1 VHLITSAASAEAN
14 SLLEDVSLEGH
25 FSVSRRTGSQP
36 TIQSEQ
42 RMTTKQPAAL
52 FERKSIG
59 HSLSKHDFLVVRQ
72 GSARSLLS
80 AFFLLIACS
89 AFAQSN
95 SQPGTTKFDGQS
107 WWNYVKVLADDNMEG
122 RGTGSEGLKRAEA
135 FIVDQLKAD
144 GLQPAGT
151 NGYYQPIKL
160 IARRTLENDSSLAL
174 FHDGKAEPLSFETDA
189 YFSNRFS
196 QAPKVDAQLVFVGW
210 GLDIPEKE
218 YSDLQG
224 ADLKGKVAVLLLG
237 GSPSEIPGPLS
248 AHYNDIKQRWAA
260 LKKAGAIGIIAILNP
275 HSMDIPWER
284 LKMLRT
290 QVGMA
295 PADETLDDTAGIK
308 LGVAF
313 NPASADKLF
322 AGSGHTFQEI
332 SDFAKARKPLP
343 RFPLKVEIRARVK
356 MDVQHLESSNIVAKL
371 DGNDPKLKQDCIV
384 VSAHIDHLGI
394 GEPINGDRIYN
405 GAMDNGSGSAMLLD
419 FARFFKENRPTFKRS
434 VVLLWITGEEKGLL
448 GSHYFAEYPT
458 VPASSIVANINTDMF
473 LPIIPLQVVTV
484 YGISESDLGEWAAK
498 VAKQHGIE
506 AQDDPNPQRNSF
518 IRSDQY
524 SFIRKGV
531 PAVAMAVGCKLDTPQ
546 QKAIDEWLHNRYHA
560 PSDDTQQPVNLETAG
575 KFEGL
580 VWDLLAFTAN
590 GEKTP
595 EWKPDSFFKRF
606 GHH

>member
-1 VHLITSAASAEAN
+1 MRAKQSAPQLRE
-14 SLLEDVSLEGH
+14 
-25 FSVSRRTGSQP
+25 
-36 TIQSEQ
+36 
-42 RMTTKQPAAL
+42 
-52 FERKSIG
+52 KSISD
-59 HSLSKHDFLVVRQ
+59 SLHRRAFLVIPRRPVRFL
-72 GSARSLLS
+72 RPL
-80 AFFLLIACS
+80 FFLLIISS
-89 AFAQSN
+89 AFAQTS
-95 SQPGTTKFDGQS
+95 SQPGTPTFDGQS
-107 WWNYVKVLADDNMEG
+107 WWNYVKILADDNMEG
-122 RGTGSEGLKRAEA
+122 RETGSEGLKRAEA
-135 FIVDQLKAD
+135 YIVKQLKAN

-151 NGYYQPIKL
+151 DGYYQPVKL
-160 IARRTLENDSSLAL
+160 IARQTLENDSSLAL
-174 FHDGKAEPLSFETDA
+174 FHDGKSEALSFERDA
-189 YFSNRFS
+189 YFVNRIS
-196 QAPKVDAQLVFVGW
+196 QAPEVDAPLVFLGW
-210 GLDIPEKE
+210 GLDIPEKG

-224 ADLKGKVAVLLLG
+224 VDVKGKVAVLLSG
-237 GSPSEIPGPLS
+237 GSPSEIPGSLS
-248 AHYNDIKQRWAA
+248 AHYNAIRQRWSA
-260 LKKAGAIGIIAILNP
+260 LKKAGAVGIIFIPNP

-284 LKMLRT
+284 LKVLRT
-290 QVGMA
+290 QAGMA
-295 PADETLDDTAGIK
+295 PADETLDDTNGMK
-308 LGVAF
+308 LGVTF

-332 SDFAKARKPLP
+332 SDLAKARKSLP
-343 RFPLKVEIRARVK
+343 RFPLKVEIRARTK
-356 MDVQHLESSNIVAKL
+356 MEVQALESSNIVAKIE
-371 DGNDPKLKQDCIV
+371 GNDPKLKQDCIV

-419 FARFFKENRPTFKRS
+419 FARSFKENRPTFKRS
-434 VVLLWITGEEKGLL
+434 AILLWITGEEKGLL
-448 GSHYFAEYPT
+448 GSRYFAEYPT

-473 LPIIPLQVVTV
+473 LPIIPLQAVTV

-498 VAKQHGIE
+498 MAKQHGIE
-506 AQDDPNPQRNSF
+506 AYDDPKPQRNSF

-590 GEKTP
+590 SEKTP

-606 GHH
+606 AQH

>member
-1 VHLITSAASAEAN
+1 MRAKQSAPQLRE
-14 SLLEDVSLEGH
+14 
-25 FSVSRRTGSQP
+25 
-36 TIQSEQ
+36 
-42 RMTTKQPAAL
+42 
-52 FERKSIG
+52 KSISD
-59 HSLSKHDFLVVRQ
+59 SLNRRAFLVIPRRPVRFL
-72 GSARSLLS
+72 RPL
-80 AFFLLIACS
+80 FFLLIISS
-89 AFAQSN
+89 AFAQTS
-95 SQPGTTKFDGQS
+95 SQPGTPTFDGQS
-107 WWNYVKVLADDNMEG
+107 WWNYVKILAGDNMEG
-122 RGTGSEGLKRAEA
+122 RDTGSEGLKRAEA
-135 FIVDQLKAD
+135 YIVEQLKAD

-151 NGYYQPIKL
+151 DGYYQPVKL
-160 IARRTLENDSSLAL
+160 IARQTLENDSSLAL
-174 FHDGKAEPLSFETDA
+174 FHDGKSEPLSFERDA
-189 YFSNRFS
+189 YFVNRIS
-196 QAPKVDAQLVFVGW
+196 QAPEVDAPLVFLGW
-210 GLDIPEKE
+210 GLDIPEKG

-224 ADLKGKVAVLLLG
+224 ADLKGKVAVVLSG

-248 AHYNDIKQRWAA
+248 AHYNAIKQRWSA
-260 LKKAGAIGIIAILNP
+260 LKKAGAVGIIFIPNP

-284 LKMLRT
+284 LKVLRT
-290 QVGMA
+290 QAGMA
-295 PADETLDDTAGIK
+295 PADETLDDTNGMK
-308 LGVAF
+308 FGVTF

-332 SDFAKARKPLP
+332 SALAKARKSLP
-343 RFPLKVEIRARVK
+343 RFPLKVEIRARTK
-356 MDVQHLESSNIVAKL
+356 MEVQALESSNIVAKIE
-371 DGNDPKLKQDCIV
+371 GNDPKLKQDCIV

-419 FARFFKENRPTFKRS
+419 FARSFKENRLTFKRS
-434 VVLLWITGEEKGLL
+434 AILLWITGEEKGLL
-448 GSHYFAEYPT
+448 GSRYFAEYPT

-473 LPIIPLQVVTV
+473 LPIIPLQAVTV

-498 VAKQHGIE
+498 MAKQHGIE
-506 AQDDPNPQRNSF
+506 AHDDPKPERNSF

-590 GEKTP
+590 SEKTP

-606 GHH
+606 AQH

>member
-1 VHLITSAASAEAN
+1 MRAKQSAPQLRE
-14 SLLEDVSLEGH
+14 
-25 FSVSRRTGSQP
+25 
-36 TIQSEQ
+36 
-42 RMTTKQPAAL
+42 
-52 FERKSIG
+52 KSISD
-59 HSLSKHDFLVVRQ
+59 SLNRRAFLVIPRRPVRFL
-72 GSARSLLS
+72 RPL
-80 AFFLLIACS
+80 FFLLIISS
-89 AFAQSN
+89 AFAQTS
-95 SQPGTTKFDGQS
+95 SQPGTPTFDGQS
-107 WWNYVKVLADDNMEG
+107 WWNYVKILAGDNMEG
-122 RGTGSEGLKRAEA
+122 RDTGSEGLKRAEA
-135 FIVDQLKAD
+135 YIVEQLKAD

-151 NGYYQPIKL
+151 DGYYQPVKL

-174 FHDGKAEPLSFETDA
+174 FHDGKSEALSFERDA
-189 YFSNRFS
+189 YFVNRIS
-196 QAPKVDAQLVFVGW
+196 QAPEVDAPLVFLGW
-210 GLDIPEKE
+210 GLDIPEKG

-224 ADLKGKVAVLLLG
+224 ADLKGKVAVVLSG

-248 AHYNDIKQRWAA
+248 AHYNAIRQRWSA
-260 LKKAGAIGIIAILNP
+260 LKKAGAVGIIFIPNP

-284 LKMLRT
+284 LKVLRT
-290 QVGMA
+290 QAGMA
-295 PADETLDDTAGIK
+295 PADETLDDTNGMK
-308 LGVAF
+308 FGVTF

-332 SDFAKARKPLP
+332 AALAKARKSLP
-343 RFPLKVEIRARVK
+343 RFPLKVEIRARTK
-356 MDVQHLESSNIVAKL
+356 MEVQALESSNIVAKIE
-371 DGNDPKLKQDCIV
+371 GNDPKLKQDCIV

-419 FARFFKENRPTFKRS
+419 FARSFKENRLTFKRS
-434 VVLLWITGEEKGLL
+434 AILLWITGEEKGLL
-448 GSHYFAEYPT
+448 GSRYFAEYPT

-473 LPIIPLQVVTV
+473 LPIIPLQAVTV

-498 VAKQHGIE
+498 MAKQHGIE
-506 AQDDPNPQRNSF
+506 GHDDPKPERNSF

-590 GEKTP
+590 SEKTP

-606 GHH
+606 AQH

>member
-1 VHLITSAASAEAN
+1 LIIS
-14 SLLEDVSLEGH
+14 
-25 FSVSRRTGSQP
+25 
-36 TIQSEQ
+36 
-42 RMTTKQPAAL
+42 
-52 FERKSIG
+52 
-59 HSLSKHDFLVVRQ
+59 
-72 GSARSLLS
+72 
-80 AFFLLIACS
+80 S
-89 AFAQSN
+89 AFAQTS
-95 SQPGTTKFDGQS
+95 SQPGTPTFDGQS
-107 WWNYVKVLADDNMEG
+107 WWNYVKILAGDNMEG
-122 RGTGSEGLKRAEA
+122 RDTGSEGLKRAEA
-135 FIVDQLKAD
+135 YIVEQLKAD

-151 NGYYQPIKL
+151 DGYYQPVKL
-160 IARRTLENDSSLAL
+160 IARQTLENDSSLAL
-174 FHDGKAEPLSFETDA
+174 FHDGKSEALSFERDA
-189 YFSNRFS
+189 YFVNRIS
-196 QAPKVDAQLVFVGW
+196 QAPEVDAPLVFLGW
-210 GLDIPEKE
+210 GLDIPEKG

-224 ADLKGKVAVLLLG
+224 AERKGKVAVVLSCC
-237 GSPSEIPGPLS
+237 SPSEIPGPLS
-248 AHYNDIKQRWAA
+248 VHYNAIKQRWSA
-260 LKKAGAIGIIAILNP
+260 LKKAGAVGIIFIPNP

-284 LKMLRT
+284 VKVLRT
-290 QVGMA
+290 QAGMA
-295 PADETLDDTAGIK
+295 PADETLDDTNGMK
-308 LGVAF
+308 FGVAF

-332 SDFAKARKPLP
+332 SALAKARKSLP
-343 RFPLKVEIRARVK
+343 RFPLKVEIRARTK
-356 MDVQHLESSNIVAKL
+356 MEVQALESSNIVAKIE
-371 DGNDPKLKQDCIV
+371 GNDPKLKQDCIV

-419 FARFFKENRPTFKRS
+419 FARSFKENRLTFKRS
-434 VVLLWITGEEKGLL
+434 AILLWITGEEKGLL
-448 GSHYFAEYPT
+448 GSRYFAEYPT

-473 LPIIPLQVVTV
+473 LPIIPLQAVTV

-498 VAKQHGIE
+498 MAKQHGIE
-506 AQDDPNPQRNSF
+506 AYDDPKPERNSF

-590 GEKTP
+590 SEKTP

-606 GHH
+606 AQH

>member
-1 VHLITSAASAEAN
+1 MRAKQSAPQLRE
-14 SLLEDVSLEGH
+14 
-25 FSVSRRTGSQP
+25 
-36 TIQSEQ
+36 
-42 RMTTKQPAAL
+42 
-52 FERKSIG
+52 KSISD
-59 HSLSKHDFLVVRQ
+59 SLNRRAFLVIPRRPVRFL
-72 GSARSLLS
+72 RPL
-80 AFFLLIACS
+80 FFLLIISS
-89 AFAQSN
+89 AFAQTS
-95 SQPGTTKFDGQS
+95 SQPGTPTFDGQS
-107 WWNYVKVLADDNMEG
+107 WWNYVKILAGDNMEG
-122 RGTGSEGLKRAEA
+122 RDTGSEGLKRAEA
-135 FIVDQLKAD
+135 YIVEQLKAD

-151 NGYYQPIKL
+151 GGYYQPVKL
-160 IARRTLENDSSLAL
+160 IARQTLENDSSLAL
-174 FHDGKAEPLSFETDA
+174 FHDGKSEALSFERDA
-189 YFSNRFS
+189 YFVNRIS
-196 QAPKVDAQLVFVGW
+196 QAPEVDAPLVFLGW
-210 GLDIPEKE
+210 GLDIPEKG

-224 ADLKGKVAVLLLG
+224 ADLKGKVAVVLSG

-248 AHYNDIKQRWAA
+248 AHYNAIKQRWSA
-260 LKKAGAIGIIAILNP
+260 LKKAGAVGIIFIPNP

-284 LKMLRT
+284 LKVLRT
-290 QVGMA
+290 QAGMA
-295 PADETLDDTAGIK
+295 PADETLDDTNGMK
-308 LGVAF
+308 FGVTF

-332 SDFAKARKPLP
+332 SALAKARKSLP
-343 RFPLKVEIRARVK
+343 RFPLKVEIRARTK
-356 MDVQHLESSNIVAKL
+356 MEVQALESSNIVAKIE
-371 DGNDPKLKQDCIV
+371 GNDPKLKQDCIV

-419 FARFFKENRPTFKRS
+419 FARSFKESRLTFKRS
-434 VVLLWITGEEKGLL
+434 AILLWITGEEKGLL
-448 GSHYFAEYPT
+448 GSRYFAEYPT

-473 LPIIPLQVVTV
+473 LPIIPLQAVTV

-498 VAKQHGIE
+498 MAKQHGIE
-506 AQDDPNPQRNSF
+506 AHDDPKPERNSF

-560 PSDDTQQPVNLETAG
+560 PSDDTQQPVNLETVG

-590 GEKTP
+590 SEKTP

-606 GHH
+606 AQH

>member
-1 VHLITSAASAEAN
+1 LSKISFTTRMIELRLQQAQRHTKSIPGFAPDWNAAN
-14 SLLEDVSLEGH
+14 NPM
-25 FSVSRRTGSQP
+25 R
-36 TIQSEQ
+36 
-42 RMTTKQPAAL
+42 TKQPAAL
-52 FERKSIG
+52 LKRKSIS
-59 HSLSKHDFLVVRQ
+59 HSLGKRDFLVVR
-72 GSARSLLS
+72 RETPHFLLS
-80 AFFLLIACS
+80 VFFLLIACS
-89 AFAQSN
+89 AFAQSSN
-95 SQPGTTKFDGQS
+95 QPGTAKFDGQS

-122 RGTGSEGLKRAEA
+122 RDTGSAGLKRAEA
-135 FIVDQLKAD
+135 FIVDELKAD
-144 GLQPAGT
+144 GLQPAGS
-151 NGYYQPIKL
+151 NGYYQPVKL
-160 IARRTLENDSSLAL
+160 ITRRTIENDSSLAL
-174 FHDGKAEPLSFETDA
+174 FHDGKSEPLSFEADA

-210 GLDIPEKE
+210 GLDIPEKG

-224 ADLKGKVAVLLLG
+224 TDLKGKVAVLLLG

-275 HSMDIPWER
+275 HSMDIPWDR
-284 LKMLRT
+284 IKTLRT

-295 PADETLDDTAGIK
+295 PADETLNDTAGIK
-308 LGVAF
+308 LGVTF

-419 FARFFKENRPTFKRS
+419 FARSFKESRPMYKRS
-434 VVLLWITGEEKGLL
+434 VILLWVTGEEKGLL
-448 GSHYFAEYPT
+448 GSRYFAEYPT

-498 VAKQHGIE
+498 MVKQHGVE
-506 AQDDPNPQRNSF
+506 AQDDPKPQRNAF

-560 PSDDTQQPVNLETAG
+560 PSDDTQQPVSLETAG

-580 VWDLLAFTAN
+580 VWDLLSFTAN
-590 GEKTP
+590 SEKTP
-595 EWKPDSFFKRF
+595 EWKPESFFKRF
-606 GHH
+606 VQH

>member
-1 VHLITSAASAEAN
+1 MRAKQSAP
-14 SLLEDVSLEGH
+14 LLRE
-25 FSVSRRTGSQP
+25 
-36 TIQSEQ
+36 
-42 RMTTKQPAAL
+42 
-52 FERKSIG
+52 KSISD
-59 HSLSKHDFLVVRQ
+59 SLNRRAFLVIPRRAVR
-72 GSARSLLS
+72 LLRPI
-80 AFFLLIACS
+80 FFLLITSS
-89 AFAQSN
+89 AFAQTS
-95 SQPGTTKFDGQS
+95 SEPGTPTFDGQS

-122 RGTGSEGLKRAEA
+122 RDTGSKGLKRAEA
-135 FIVDQLKAD
+135 YIVEQLKAD

-151 NGYYQPIKL
+151 DGYYQPVKL

-174 FHDGKAEPLSFETDA
+174 FHDSKSEPLSFERDA
-189 YFSNRFS
+189 YVVNRIS
-196 QAPKVDAQLVFVGW
+196 QAPKVDAPLVFLGW
-210 GLDIPEKE
+210 GLDIPEKG

-224 ADLKGKVAVLLLG
+224 ADLKGKVAVVLLG

-248 AHYNDIKQRWAA
+248 AHYNAIRERWSA
-260 LKKAGAIGIIAILNP
+260 LKKAGAVGIIFIPNP
-275 HSMDIPWER
+275 YSMDIPWER
-284 LKMLRT
+284 LKVLRT

-295 PADETLDDTAGIK
+295 PADETLDDTTGMK

-332 SDFAKARKPLP
+332 SDLAKDRKPLP
-343 RFPLKVEIRARVK
+343 RFSLKAEIRARTKVE
-356 MDVQHLESSNIVAKL
+356 VQELESSNIVAKL
-371 DGNDPKLKQDCIV
+371 EGNDPKLKGDCIV

-419 FARFFKENRPTFKRS
+419 FARSFKENRPTFKRS
-434 VVLLWITGEEKGLL
+434 VIFLWITGEEKGLL
-448 GSHYFAEYPT
+448 GSRYFAEHPT

-473 LPIIPLQVVTV
+473 LPIIPLQAVTV

-498 VAKQHGIE
+498 IAKQHGIE
-506 AQDDPNPQRNSF
+506 AQNDPKPQRNGF

-524 SFIRKGV
+524 NFIRKGV

-546 QKAIDEWLHNRYHA
+546 QKVIDEWLHNRYHA
-560 PSDDTQQPVNLETAG
+560 PSDDTHQPVNLETAG

-590 GEKTP
+590 SEKTP

-606 GHH
+606 AQH

>member
-1 VHLITSAASAEAN
+1 MRAKQSAPQLRE
-14 SLLEDVSLEGH
+14 
-25 FSVSRRTGSQP
+25 
-36 TIQSEQ
+36 
-42 RMTTKQPAAL
+42 
-52 FERKSIG
+52 KSISD
-59 HSLSKHDFLVVRQ
+59 SLNRRAFLVIPRRPVRFLR
-72 GSARSLLS
+72 AL
-80 AFFLLIACS
+80 FFLLIISS
-89 AFAQSN
+89 AFAQTS
-95 SQPGTTKFDGQS
+95 SQPGTPTFDGQS
-107 WWNYVKVLADDNMEG
+107 WWNYVKILAGDNMEG
-122 RGTGSEGLKRAEA
+122 RDTGSEGLKRAEA
-135 FIVDQLKAD
+135 YIVEQLKAD

-151 NGYYQPIKL
+151 DGYYQPVKL
-160 IARRTLENDSSLAL
+160 IARQTLENDSSLAL
-174 FHDGKAEPLSFETDA
+174 FHDGKSEALSFERDA
-189 YFSNRFS
+189 YFVNRIS
-196 QAPKVDAQLVFVGW
+196 QAPEVDAPLVFLGW
-210 GLDIPEKE
+210 GLDIPEKG

-224 ADLKGKVAVLLLG
+224 ADLKGKVAVVLSG

-248 AHYNDIKQRWAA
+248 AHYNAIKQRWSA
-260 LKKAGAIGIIAILNP
+260 LKKAGAVGIIFIPNP

-284 LKMLRT
+284 LKVLRT
-290 QVGMA
+290 QAGMA
-295 PADETLDDTAGIK
+295 PADETLDDTNGMK
-308 LGVAF
+308 FGVTF

-332 SDFAKARKPLP
+332 SALAKARKSLP
-343 RFPLKVEIRARVK
+343 RFPLKVEIRARTK
-356 MDVQHLESSNIVAKL
+356 MEVQALESSNIVAKIE
-371 DGNDPKLKQDCIV
+371 GNDPKLKQDCIV

-419 FARFFKENRPTFKRS
+419 FARSFKENRLTFKRS
-434 VVLLWITGEEKGLL
+434 AILLWITGEEKGLL
-448 GSHYFAEYPT
+448 GSRYFAQYPT

-473 LPIIPLQVVTV
+473 LPIIPLQAVTV

-498 VAKQHGIE
+498 MAKQHGIE
-506 AQDDPNPQRNSF
+506 GHDDPKPERNSF

-546 QKAIDEWLHNRYHA
+546 QKAIDEWLYNRYHA

-590 GEKTP
+590 SEKTP

-606 GHH
+606 AQH

>member
-1 VHLITSAASAEAN
+1 MLLKTGNFSD
-14 SLLEDVSLEGH
+14 SLN
-25 FSVSRRTGSQP
+25 RRAFCVIPRRAVG
-36 TIQSEQ
+36 
-42 RMTTKQPAAL
+42 
-52 FERKSIG
+52 
-59 HSLSKHDFLVVRQ
+59 FLRPI
-72 GSARSLLS
+72 
-80 AFFLLIACS
+80 FFLLITSS
-89 AFAQSN
+89 AFAQTRSH
-95 SQPGTTKFDGQS
+95 PGTSTFDGQS

-122 RGTGSEGLKRAEA
+122 RDTGSEGLKRAEA
-135 FIVDQLKAD
+135 FIVDELKAD

-151 NGYYQPIKL
+151 DGYYQPVKL

-174 FHDGKAEPLSFETDA
+174 FHDGKSERLSFEKDA

-196 QAPKVDAQLVFVGW
+196 QAPKVDAPLVFLGW
-210 GLDIPEKE
+210 GLDIPEKR

-224 ADLKGKVAVLLLG
+224 ADLKGKVAVVLYG

-260 LKKAGAIGIIAILNP
+260 LKKAGAIVIIAILNP

-295 PADETLDDTAGIK
+295 LADETLDDTAGIE

-332 SDFAKARKPLP
+332 SDLAKARKPLP
-343 RFPLKVEIRARVK
+343 RFPLKVEIRARAK
-356 MDVQHLESSNIVAKL
+356 MDVQHLESSNVVAKL
-371 DGNDPKLKQDCIV
+371 EGSDPKLRNDYV
-384 VSAHIDHLGI
+384 VMSAHIDHLGI
-394 GEPINGDRIYN
+394 GEPINGDKIYN

-419 FARFFKENRPTFKRS
+419 FARSFKENLPTFKRS
-434 VVLLWITGEEKGLL
+434 VILLWITGEEKGLL
-448 GSHYFAEYPT
+448 GSRYFAEYPT

-484 YGISESDLGEWAAK
+484 YGISESDLGEWAANM
-498 VAKQHGIE
+498 AKQHGIE
-506 AQDDPNPQRNSF
+506 AQGDPKPQRNSF

-524 SFIRKGV
+524 NFIRKGV

-546 QKAIDEWLHNRYHA
+546 QKVIDEWLQNHYHA
-560 PSDDTQQPVNLETAG
+560 PSDDTHQPVNLETAG

-590 GEKTP
+590 SEKTP

-606 GHH
+606 AQH